1 MTSRHLEF
9 WFDFASP
16 YSYLTALRI
25 DELGAAAGVAI
36 VWRPFLL
43 GPTFKAQGWDTSPFN
58 VYPAKG
64 RYMVRDITRIA
75 AARGHAFQMPL
86 TFPANGLA
94 AARIALVGGTGDWGP
109 LFSRAVFNAQFAHGA
124 DISDSTVLTGI
135 LHDLNFDAGAVLE
148 RSTSEQTKARLR
160 QQTARANTLGIFGA
174 PAFITPDLEMF
185 WGDDRLEQA
194 ISWMTEL

>member
-94 AARIALVGGTGDWGP
+94 AARIALVGGTGDWRAAILARGFQRP
-109 LFSRAVFNAQFAHGA
+109 VRARRRHLGQHRADRHSARPQFRCWRCSRTIYQ
-124 DISDSTVLTGI
+124 
-135 LHDLNFDAGAVLE
+135 
-148 RSTSEQTKARLR
+148 
-160 QQTARANTLGIFGA
+160 RANQGPPAPTDGACQYTRNFWRTCIHHARPGNVLG
-174 PAFITPDLEMF
+174 
-185 WGDDRLEQA
+185 R
-194 ISWMTEL
+194 